1 MYKKVK
7 FAVTSVTIFWKTHKV
22 KCKPYQPNSDP
33 KYFKGHY
40 FSNQTKC
47 KPKPPRRSFD
57 LYEANQMETKR
68 KNFEKNH
75 IFQDKKYTENVNY
88 TRVRMDTMLTPSKIG
103 TKIRCIITCC
113 VRGNVDEDVDDGC
126 KSDTDDEWTS
136 FNINELK
143 ELIC

>member
-1 MYKKVK
+1 MKGNII
-7 FAVTSVTIFWKTHKV
+7 TIHYFYIIYNI
-22 KCKPYQPNSDP
+22 KPNVDQRIFSNSEGQ
-33 KYFKGHY
+33 YLTLHY

-47 KPKPPRRSFD
+47 KPKPPCRSFD

-88 TRVRMDTMLTPSKIG
+88 NRIHMDTMLTPSKIG

-113 VRGNVDEDVDDGC
+113 VRGNVDEDVDGGC
-126 KSDTDDEWTS
+126 KSDTDDE
-136 FNINELK
+136 
-143 ELIC
+143 